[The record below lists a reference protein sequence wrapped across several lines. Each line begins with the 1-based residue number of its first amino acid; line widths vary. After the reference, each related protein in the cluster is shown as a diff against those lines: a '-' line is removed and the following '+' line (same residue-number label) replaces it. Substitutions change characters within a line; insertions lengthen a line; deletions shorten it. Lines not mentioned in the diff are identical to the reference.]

1 MKPRAIQPSTIA
13 PRRGASGLAVPG
25 MVVAA
30 APVDRTG
37 NLPH

>member
-1 MKPRAIQPSTIA
+1 MNPRTIQPSTFA
-13 PRRGASGLAVPG
+13 PRRDASGIAVPG

-30 APVDRTG
+30 KPVDRTG